1 MKIFKDCPLS
11 GLTSFGVGGR
21 AKEVWF
27 PESLEDFLEALNCER
42 YYILGNG
49 TNVLASDKGYDGRI
63 ICTKRLNKISA
74 KEHTYRTNSTYT
86 FCRNLTIK
94 VKNCRT
100 DSTEKFLSHK
110 VENAEGSSAKY
121 IRGRKEEKDIRTNR
135 TKKLVL
141 CTNCTK
147 KTNMCTDSTEEVWL
161 ECEAGTSLFSLN
173 KLCAERSLGG
183 LEFSY
188 GIPGSVGGATVM
200 NAGAFSG
207 QMSDVVKYVLIIEN
221 GELKRLEE
229 LGFSYRHSVLEGK
242 AVYAVGLRL
251 FHSKG
256 VKERQEDFKKKRL
269 SSQPQGVRSAG
280 SYFKRKGE
288 VIPAQIID
296 KLGLKGVK
304 INGAEVSKVHA
315 GFIIN
320 SGGATCEDLLKL
332 AELVKAR
339 VKEAYGV
346 ELEEEIRFLE

>member
-1 MKIFKDCPLS
+1 MKILKDWPLS
-11 GLTSFGVGGR
+11 GLTSFGVGGPAR
-21 AKEVWF
+21 EVWF
-27 PESLEDFLEALNCER
+27 PESLEDFLEALNCEK

-49 TNVLASDKGYDGRI
+49 TNVLASDNGYDGRV
-63 ICTKRLNKISA
+63 ICTKRLNKISV
-74 KEHTYRTNSTYT
+74 KEHIFRANSTYT

-100 DSTEKFLSHK
+100 VSTEKFLSHK

-121 IRGRKEEKDIRTNR
+121 TRERKEEKDIRTN
-135 TKKLVL
+135 
-141 CTNCTK
+141 CTEK
-147 KTNMCTDSTEEVWL
+147 SNMCTDSTEEVWL

-200 NAGAFSG
+200 NAGAFGG

-229 LGFSYRHSVLEGK
+229 LGFSYRHSALEGK

-251 FHSKG
+251 FHSGG
-256 VKERQEDFKKKRL
+256 VKERQEELLKKRL

-320 SGGATCEDLLKL
+320 SGRATCEDLLKL
-332 AELVKAR
+332 AELVKSK